1 MTVAYGSDP
10 PPGSSGSWIGL
21 APTPAGIA
29 ALLTVGTVG
38 MMITGVQPVVFGAL
52 VREGRLSVAE
62 LGQATTAEFLAL
74 GIGVLVAGALF
85 RPRHLRWYG
94 MGAGLVVV
102 AANLLG
108 TAHAGHAFLADRALA
123 GLAEGILLW
132 LPGCMLARST
142 RPAFWSGIFITI
154 QTLAQLAYVAI
165 VPTTAMAQLGA
176 NGALISLAVTGG
188 IAMAVSPAM
197 PSHFQDLRSSAA
209 TVLPEAAGRRRI
221 SISGAG
227 IAALAAMSL
236 SAAFQIGLY
245 AYFEP
250 LSAQAGLNP
259 RTLNL
264 AVTAA
269 LAAQVAGSTLAA
281 MLSKRVG
288 HFHVLIAWAVTNFGL
303 LFTFV
308 AMPKAPLFVAT
319 ATVFGFV
326 WLFFMPFQYPLVID
340 ADPTRRAAVL
350 LPGAQLL
357 GGAAGPFLCSLAVTS
372 TDVRGALVVAG
383 LCVLATLSI
392 AVVQHV
398 RRQRDPLFS
407 PASRTAD

>member
-1 MTVAYGSDP
+1 MSVASGPDP
-10 PPGSSGSWIGL
+10 LPGSSGSWIGP
-21 APTPAGIA
+21 APTRAGIA

-74 GIGVLVAGALF
+74 GIGVLVAGSVI

-94 MGAGLVVV
+94 IGAGLVVL

-108 TAHAGHAFLADRALA
+108 TAHAGPALLADRALA

-165 VPTTAMAQLGA
+165 VPTVAMDQFGA

-188 IAMAVSPAM
+188 IAIAVSPAL
-197 PSHFQDLRSSAA
+197 PSHFQDLPSSAA
-209 TVLPEAAGRRRI
+209 TTLPEAAGRRRI
-221 SISGAG
+221 PISWAG
-227 IAALAAMSL
+227 IAALTAMFL

-250 LSAQAGLNP
+250 LSTQAGLNQ
-259 RTLNL
+259 RALNL

-281 MLSKRVG
+281 VVSKRVR
-288 HFHVLIAWAVTNFGL
+288 HFYILIAWAVTNFGL
-303 LFTFV
+303 LFAFA
-308 AMPKAPLFVAT
+308 AMPKAPLFVAA

-357 GGAAGPFLCSLAVTS
+357 GGAAGPFLCSLAVTN

-392 AVVQHV
+392 AVVQHF
-398 RRQRDPLFS
+398 RRQRDPLFT
-407 PASRTAD
+407 PASPTAD